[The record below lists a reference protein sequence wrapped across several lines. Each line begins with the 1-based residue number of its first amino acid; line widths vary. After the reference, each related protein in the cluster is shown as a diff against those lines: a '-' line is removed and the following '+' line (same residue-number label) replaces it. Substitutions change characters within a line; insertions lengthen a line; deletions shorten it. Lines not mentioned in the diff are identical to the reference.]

1 LPLEARQQVDIYLP
15 NLRLD
20 IQQFRKVAEGEG
32 SRRRRLS
39 RAIPQRRFPRFEKG
53 REVRGLSWP
62 ELVEIPATTNPLSI
76 KGIGESGTIGAPPT
90 VVNAVLDALRDRG
103 VEHLDMSLTPAR
115 IWQAANFSVKA
126 TA

>member
-1 LPLEARQQVDIYLP
+1 LLKVKDPDGAGYPE
-15 NLRLD
+15 
-20 IQQFRKVAEGEG
+20 QFHNEG
-32 SRRRRLS
+32 SHDLK
-39 RAIPQRRFPRFEKG
+39 KG

-76 KGIGESGTIGAPPT
+76 KGIGESGTIGAPRT